1 MWLARN
7 NRLTFT
13 GTSGM
18 AIAQTQKSSH
28 SLPPLS
34 WKLNWAMRKS
44 RLRANHRFGLK
55 RLIRSATRLGAL
67 LLSLIAAFPATTQA
81 GELVSEFKAGV
92 LAHDVPDLWSGFQLE
107 TDSPDINVELI
118 FAPYLPVLGGRIQP
132 ALGASINTG
141 GGTSHAYLDARWQ
154 IEGPSGL
161 FFAIGLGAAIHD
173 GETDPVAPDMKALG
187 SRVLFHIPAE
197 IGIRLDQ
204 HNSLS
209 VYFEH
214 TSNANTQD
222 FNEGLD
228 RLGVRYGYRF

>member
-1 MWLARN
+1 M
-7 NRLTFT
+7 
-13 GTSGM
+13 
-18 AIAQTQKSSH
+18 
-28 SLPPLS
+28 
-34 WKLNWAMRKS
+34 
-44 RLRANHRFGLK
+44 
-55 RLIRSATRLGAL
+55 
-67 LLSLIAAFPATTQA
+67 LIALVLSANLPTLAQA
-81 GELVSEFKAGV
+81 GGLVSEFKAGI

-107 TDSPDINVELI
+107 TDAPDINVEVI
-118 FAPYLPVLGGRIQP
+118 FSPYLTFLGGRIQP

-161 FFAIGLGAAIHD
+161 FFAIGLGAAVHD
-173 GETDPVAPDMKALG
+173 GETDPIDPEMKALG

-214 TSNANTQD
+214 TSNAYTQD
-222 FNEGLD
+222 YNEGLD